1 MYEELLV
8 KTEELDKLKVI
19 VAVGI
24 LYILLIVAVIFVSGN
39 GESISEKRVDEELL

>member
-1 MYEELLV
+1 MI
-8 KTEELDKLKVI
+8 KLKVI

-39 GESISEKRVDEELL
+39 GESISEKRVDEELLCLFIASFFDNK